1 MRLCARIRGARE
13 EWDSNPRM
21 SCPINGFQDRR
32 LRPLGHPP
40 GRSVVARHRPGG
52 LPCRDEC
59 RGYRGACG
67 RFGDLRRPLPA
78 MVETVP
84 AVTYVLPFGHADERY
99 LYVSPQSEAVLG
111 LTHAEMMVGVARAD
125 PADPSR
131 RSWAHRAGHRRARRG
146 RWDEEYRLVLPD
158 GTTRWVHDQ
167 TRSGPGERRPAGHV
181 VRRHH
186 PARTS
191 ARRRR
196 VARRRRGALPSVGRT
211 APRGRLHRHVRGE
224 ARSRSS
230 SAGRSRRS
238 RATHRKPGS
247 PTRSSGS
254 RSIHPDDR
262 DHMRRDWPLK
272 LDGAEEWADE
282 YKIVHRDGRVLWVR
296 DVARLVHSADG
307 TPLFWQGVMLDV
319 TLQHQAEDERLR
331 SEARYRTLV
340 EQVPGIV
347 YIDTNEPDPAPMYV
361 SPQVLELTGYT
372 VDEWMTD
379 RGLWLNAAHP
389 DDRERLRKE
398 WVSAV
403 GRRAPFS
410 IEYRSVHRDGRVSWF
425 HDSARLVRSDDG
437 MPLFWQGLIQ
447 DITRREARRG
457 DDERVRAAPPDARRA
472 GPRDRV
478 HRLARRIADL
488 LLRQPAVHGD
498 ARVPSRGVPERP
510 DAVLPDHPSGRPGS
524 RRRRVGRGGSAQR
537 LVLLRFPPVPSRRRD
552 ACSSAKP
559 RS

>member
-1 MRLCARIRGARE
+1 
-13 EWDSNPRM
+13 M
-21 SCPINGFQDRR
+21 SAEGTGVPAAGSEIFDD
-32 LRPLGHPP
+32 L
-40 GRSVVARHRPGG
+40 
-52 LPCRDEC
+52 
-59 RGYRGACG
+59 YRQ
-67 RFGDLRRPLPA
+67 

-84 AVTYVLPFGHADERY
+84 AVTYVLPFGHTDERY

-111 LTHAEMMVGVARAD
+111 LTHAEMMVGVGERI
-125 PADPSR
+125 R
-131 RSWAHRAGHRRARRG
+131 RIHPDDRG
-146 RWDEEYRLVLPD
+146 RIVQNAAEETGPWDEEYRLLLPD

-167 TRSGPGERRPAGHV
+167 TRLVPASGDRPAMWFGVITPLDKREH
-181 VRRHH
+181 
-186 PARTS
+186 AD
-191 ARRRR
+191 AL
-196 VARRRRGALPSVGRT
+196 ARRRRGSLPGVGRA
-211 APRGRLHRHVRGE
+211 APRGRLHRHVRGD
-224 ARSRSS
+224 ALSRSS

-238 RATHRKPGS
+238 RATDPEAWIADPDLWIKV
-247 PTRSSGS
+247 
-254 RSIHPDDR
+254 IHPDDR

-272 LDGAEEWADE
+272 LDGTEEWADE

-296 DVARLVHSADG
+296 DVARVVHSADG

-319 TLQHQAEDERLR
+319 TLLHQAEDERLR

-447 DITRREARRG
+447 DITDAKRAEEMMSESERR
-457 DDERVRAAPPDARRA
+457 
-472 GPRDRV
+472 
-478 HRLARRIADL
+478 HRTLVEQVPAIVFIDSHEEIADL

-552 ACSSAKP
+552 GVHP
-559 RS
+559 RSRGPDPRRRRRTRCTGRD